1 MKPTQQYNHAYG
13 IKIKIKTNKDKHG
26 APPTKRFSLL
36 GSLVARLEALPYLLS
51 LTLTYPSVSHLIV
64 ASSSLYSP
72 LNSKH
77 PR

>member
-13 IKIKIKTNKDKHG
+13 IKNKNKNKDKHG
-26 APPTKRFSLL
+26 VPPTKRFSLL

-64 ASSSLYSP
+64 ASSFLYSP
-72 LNSKH
+72 FNSKH